1 MLHLGVD
8 PGKSGGLAMI
18 STQENY
24 IYMQTMPDNFI
35 ELREFFRKAK
45 ECTIFEKGIHCWL
58 EKAQTMPKQGI
69 VSAFNYGKHFG
80 ELCAT
85 LALLEIPYSMVS
97 PIKWTKAMHS
107 NAGPAPT
114 AKAKTLMV
122 ARRLYPKE
130 KFLATARS
138 KVPHNGM
145 VDALMIAHYGM
156 QFGGLK

>member
-1 MLHLGVD
+1 MLHVGID
-8 PGKSGGLAMI
+8 PGKTGGLAMLSI
-18 STQENY
+18 KGKY
-24 IYMQTMPDNFI
+24 VFMLPMPDNFI
-35 ELREFFRKAK
+35 ELKDFFVKAK
-45 ECTIFEKGIHCWL
+45 EFTYQNGIHCWL

-85 LALLEIPYSMVS
+85 MSLLEIPYTLVS
-97 PIKWTKAMHS
+97 PQKWTKAMHS
-107 NAGPAPT
+107 NSGPAPD

-130 KFLATARS
+130 NFLATSRS
-138 KVPHNGM
+138 TVPHKGL

>member
-1 MLHLGVD
+1 MLHVGID
-8 PGKSGGLAMI
+8 PGKTGGLALLSMK
-18 STQENY
+18 EKY
-24 IYMQTMPDNFI
+24 VYMLPMPDNFI
-35 ELREFFRKAK
+35 ELKEFLAKAK
-45 ECTIFEKGIHCWL
+45 LCSEFETGIHCWL

-85 LALLEIPYSMVS
+85 MSLLEIPYTLVS
-97 PIKWTKAMHS
+97 PQKWTKAMHS
-107 NAGPAPT
+107 NSGPAND

-130 KFLATARS
+130 TFLATPRS
-138 KVPHNGM
+138 KVAHKGL